1 MARYTGPKTKKA
13 RALGEAIFGYDK
25 IFEKKKYPPG
35 QHGPSRR
42 RKQKSEYAIQL
53 TEKQKAKYTYGV
65 LERQFRRLFEKASRK
80 SGVTGENL
88 LQLLE
93 SRLDNVVYRLGIAPT
108 RRSARQLVSHK
119 HIAVNGVVTNIP
131 SCALKPGDVVTVRG
145 KSQAMQNVLDSI
157 AANSSNV
164 QKYAWLEWTGDKM
177 EGTFVALPSRDQI
190 PEKINEQLIVELY
203 SK

>member
-131 SCALKPGDVVTVRG
+131 SCALKPGDVITVRG

-190 PEKINEQLIVELY
+190 PENINEQLIVELY